1 MNTYLIPTTKEF
13 QNTYTDIMVVYANTE
28 KEAYY
33 KAQIEKE
40 LMSITIRKYNVGI
53 IKQLHACRWKWHI
66 WMLALLQS
74 QSQIGL

>member
-13 QNTYTDIMVVYANTE
+13 QNTYTDI

-33 KAQIEKE
+33 KAQIEKR
-40 LMSITIRKYNVGI
+40 LMSITIRKYNVDI
-53 IKQLHACRWKWHI
+53 IKQLHAYRWKWHI